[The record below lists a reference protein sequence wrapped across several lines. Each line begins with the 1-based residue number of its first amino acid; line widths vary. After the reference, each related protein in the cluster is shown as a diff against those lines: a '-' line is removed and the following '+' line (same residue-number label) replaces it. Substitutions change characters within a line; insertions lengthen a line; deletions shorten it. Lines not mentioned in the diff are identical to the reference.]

1 MRIETLDTTL
11 RDGAQAE
18 GVVFSIEDKLKI
30 IRALDGL
37 GVDYIE
43 AGNPCANPKDEKLF
57 DFAREHLRLKNA
69 QLAAFGMTCRAGVPA
84 EEDAQLRRLAA
95 FDAGVVS
102 LVGKACAFQVRE
114 VLRATLEE
122 NLRMVSQSI
131 AFLASRG
138 LAVFSMRSTF
148 SMATPRNPPTRWRCS
163 PRPCGRARGGSC
175 CATPTAARCPAR
187 SKAPCA
193 P

>member
-30 IRALDGL
+30 IRALDEL

-69 QLAAFGMTCRAGVPA
+69 QLAAFGATRRAGRQA
-84 EEDAQLRRLAA
+84 QEDEGLLALGA
-95 FDAGVVS
+95 
-102 LVGKACAFQVRE
+102 L
-114 VLRATLEE
+114 
-122 NLRMVSQSI
+122 
-131 AFLASRG
+131 
-138 LAVFSMRSTF
+138 
-148 SMATPRNPPTRWRCS
+148 W
-163 PRPCGRARGGSC
+163 
-175 CATPTAARCPAR
+175 
-187 SKAPCA
+187 
-193 P
+193 

>member
-30 IRALDGL
+30 IRALDEL

-69 QLAAFGMTCRAGVPA
+69 QLTAFGMR
-84 EEDAQLRRLAA
+84 
-95 FDAGVVS
+95 
-102 LVGKACAFQVRE
+102 
-114 VLRATLEE
+114 
-122 NLRMVSQSI
+122 
-131 AFLASRG
+131 
-138 LAVFSMRSTF
+138 
-148 SMATPRNPPTRWRCS
+148 
-163 PRPCGRARGGSC
+163 GRARGGRR
-175 CATPTAARCPAR
+175 AVA
-187 SKAPCA
+187 KAGRV
-193 P
+193 

>member
-30 IRALDGL
+30 IRALDEL

-69 QLAAFGMTCRAGVPA
+69 QLTAFGMTCRAGVPA

-102 LVGKACAFQVRE
+102 LVGKA
-114 VLRATLEE
+114 
-122 NLRMVSQSI
+122 
-131 AFLASRG
+131 
-138 LAVFSMRSTF
+138 
-148 SMATPRNPPTRWRCS
+148 
-163 PRPCGRARGGSC
+163 
-175 CATPTAARCPAR
+175 ARCPAR